1 MAKLNQTS
9 ITGSLIVSGS
19 SILMPNLTGSVDS
32 GSGGQLWLDDAA
44 GLKMKFT
51 KNFSLTAGT
60 FSAASSII
68 TARSSGGSGG
78 TTSAGWIAAGNA
90 APSSTAKSCTE
101 EYNGSTWSAGGNVIT
116 ARFGAG
122 GAGTQNAGLLFAVV

>member
-1 MAKLNQTS
+1 MAKLTQTS

-51 KNFSLTAGT
+51 KNFSLAAGT
-60 FSAASSII
+60 FSAATNIMVQL
-68 TARSSGGSGG
+68 G
-78 TTSAGWIAAGNA
+78 
-90 APSSTAKSCTE
+90 
-101 EYNGSTWSAGGNVIT
+101 
-116 ARFGAG
+116 
-122 GAGTQNAGLLFAVV
+122 QQVVM